1 MIFWSA
7 SLMLWFLAPN
17 LAVDSSAFNAS
28 GETVP
33 RGEKSAGGKW
43 IAFLVF
49 ERGYGAPELGWFK
62 GAS

>member
-1 MIFWSA
+1 
-7 SLMLWFLAPN
+7 MLWYLAPN

-28 GETVP
+28 GGVP
-33 RGEKSAGGKW
+33 RGEKSAGGKMDY
-43 IAFLVF
+43 AFLVF